1 MSKLTE
7 IVTVDSSP
15 LTLRLPKELLHV
27 PVKVTV
33 EPAPPQRRA
42 SDARRKTAARRK
54 PSALMR
60 SIEEHSWVMGD
71 RLYRSRDDL
80 YERK

>member
-1 MSKLTE
+1 MNRFSE
-7 IVTVDSSP
+7 VMTVESSP

-33 EPAPPQRRA
+33 EQAPPRRRA
-42 SDARRKTAARRK
+42 STIRGRTAANRK
-54 PSALMR
+54 QSSLVK
-60 SIEEHSWVMGD
+60 SIEEHSWVMGE